1 MLKIDLEFKQVDS
14 ALQKLTKMTN
24 AAAIQILTEDL
35 GMPEDDALSQ
45 LTNNSLDLGP
55 YWENVTDDIVIAIAQ
70 NCPELTNID
79 LDRCSNVTDDAVIA
93 IAQNCVGL
101 SDIHLVWC
109 WYITNNAV
117 IAIAENCAGLTKIN
131 LNGCYYITD
140 AAVIALAE
148 NCAGLTS
155 VNLEGCEDITD
166 AAIFTLS
173 KNCEYLENILCC
185 HTKVTSTGQALIVE
199 IETRPKPPPLEEG
212 WWMDDGTGPRCK
224 GMMN

>member
-1 MLKIDLEFKQVDS
+1 MFSNVFNKPCFFAFIKIQYTTKTIHLLKIDLEFKQVDS

-101 SDIHLVWC
+101 ADIHLVWC
-109 WYITNNAV
+109 WNITNDAV

-131 LNGCYYITD
+131 LDGCYYITD
-140 AAVIALAE
+140 AAIIALA
-148 NCAGLTS
+148 NC
-155 VNLEGCEDITD
+155 D
-166 AAIFTLS
+166 
-173 KNCEYLENILCC
+173 YLQYCT
-185 HTKVTSTGQALIVE
+185 HKGTKVTATGRALIKE
-199 IETRPKPPPLEEG
+199 INSRPKPPPLEKG
-212 WWMDDGTGPRCK
+212 WWLDMDDGTGPRCK

>member
-1 MLKIDLEFKQVDS
+1 
-14 ALQKLTKMTN
+14 MTN
-24 AAAIQILTEDL
+24 ATAIQILTEDL

-55 YWENVTDDIVIAIAQ
+55 YWENITDDIVIAIAQ

-101 SDIHLVWC
+101 ADIHLVWC
-109 WYITNNAV
+109 WNITNDAV

-131 LNGCYYITD
+131 LHGCYYITD
-140 AAVIALAE
+140 TAVIALAE
-148 NCAGLTS
+148 R
-155 VNLEGCEDITD
+155 
-166 AAIFTLS
+166 
-173 KNCEYLENILCC
+173 CEYLENIICDR
-185 HTKVTSTGQALIVE
+185 TKVTSTGQALIVE